1 MTKNAIEQKRIDAKT
16 IAMDL
21 LVDLIAGIAFGVS
34 VNVFT
39 APNHIAPGGVTG
51 FATLMNYIFGVPI
64 GFMSFCINVPL
75 LLIGVRVLG
84 KEFFFRT
91 LKSVVIINFSVDVI
105 VPMMV
110 QGYVYT
116 GEKMM
121 AGLMGGV
128 LMGVCVGS
136 VLQRGSTS
144 GGLDIVGRVV
154 RKKMPQFS
162 IGKIMFAG
170 DFTILVVSMLVYK
183 NIESGL
189 NGLICIFV
197 SSKVVDYLL
206 YGMEKGMMLYV
217 VSDKAEEI
225 AREIMSNI
233 VRGATL
239 IEAEGAYSHDPK
251 KVVLCAI
258 KDHQYPEVKKLIKQI
273 DPNAFL
279 MVNDAHD
286 ILGSG
291 FSDMNAD

>member
-1 MTKNAIEQKRIDAKT
+1 MTKNAIVQKQNMVKT

-21 LVDLIAGIAFGVS
+21 LVDLIAGIAFGIS

-64 GFMSFCINVPL
+64 GLMSFCINVPL

-116 GEKMM
+116 GEKIM

-217 VSDKAEEI
+217 ISDKAEEI
-225 AREIMSNI
+225 AKEIMSSI
-233 VRGATL
+233 VRGATM
-239 IEAEGAYSHDPK
+239 IQAEGAYSRDPK

-258 KDHQYPEVKKLIKQI
+258 KEHQYPEVKRLIKQI

-291 FSDMNAD
+291 FNDMNAD

>member
-1 MTKNAIEQKRIDAKT
+1 MTKNAIVQKQNMAKT

-21 LVDLIAGIAFGVS
+21 LVDLIAGIAFGIS

-64 GFMSFCINVPL
+64 GLMSFCINVPL

-84 KEFFFRT
+84 REFFFRT

-116 GEKMM
+116 GEKIM

-217 VSDKAEEI
+217 ISDKAEEI
-225 AREIMSNI
+225 AREIMSSI
-233 VRGATL
+233 VRGATM
-239 IEAEGAYSHDPK
+239 IQAEGAYSRDPK

-258 KDHQYPEVKKLIKQI
+258 KEHQYPEVKRLIKQI

-291 FSDMNAD
+291 FNDMNAD

>member
-1 MTKNAIEQKRIDAKT
+1 MTKNAIVQKQNMAKT

-21 LVDLIAGIAFGVS
+21 LIDLIAGIAFGIS

-64 GFMSFCINVPL
+64 GLMSFCINVPL

-116 GEKMM
+116 GEKIM

-154 RKKMPQFS
+154 RKKNAAVFHRQNYVCRRFYHS
-162 IGKIMFAG
+162 CCLDAG
-170 DFTILVVSMLVYK
+170 L
-183 NIESGL
+183 
-189 NGLICIFV
+189 
-197 SSKVVDYLL
+197 
-206 YGMEKGMMLYV
+206 
-217 VSDKAEEI
+217 
-225 AREIMSNI
+225 
-233 VRGATL
+233 
-239 IEAEGAYSHDPK
+239 
-251 KVVLCAI
+251 
-258 KDHQYPEVKKLIKQI
+258 
-273 DPNAFL
+273 
-279 MVNDAHD
+279 
-286 ILGSG
+286 
-291 FSDMNAD
+291 

>member
-1 MTKNAIEQKRIDAKT
+1 MTKNAIVQKQNMAKT

-21 LVDLIAGIAFGVS
+21 LVDLIAGIAFGIS

-64 GFMSFCINVPL
+64 GLMSFCINVPL

-116 GEKMM
+116 GEKIM

-217 VSDKAEEI
+217 ISDKAEEI
-225 AREIMSNI
+225 AREIMSSI
-233 VRGATL
+233 VRGATM
-239 IEAEGAYSHDPK
+239 IQAEGAYSRDPK

-258 KDHQYPEVKKLIKQI
+258 KEHQYPEVKKLIKQI

-291 FSDMNAD
+291 FNDMNAD

>member
-1 MTKNAIEQKRIDAKT
+1 MTKNAIVQKQNMAKT

-21 LVDLIAGIAFGVS
+21 LVDLIAGIAFGIS

-64 GFMSFCINVPL
+64 GLMSFCINVPL

-110 QGYVYT
+110 QVYVYT
-116 GEKMM
+116 GEKIM

-217 VSDKAEEI
+217 ISDKAEEI
-225 AREIMSNI
+225 AKEIMSSI
-233 VRGATL
+233 VRGATM
-239 IEAEGAYSHDPK
+239 IQAEGAYSRDPK

-258 KDHQYPEVKKLIKQI
+258 KEHQYPEVKRLIKQI

-291 FSDMNAD
+291 FNDMNAD

>member
-1 MTKNAIEQKRIDAKT
+1 MVNSQLVQKESKLKT
-16 IAMDL
+16 IAVDL
-21 LVDLIAGIAFGVS
+21 LFDLIAGIAFGVS

-64 GFMSFCINVPL
+64 GLMSFMINVPL
-75 LLIGVRVLG
+75 LLSGVKILG
-84 KEFFFRT
+84 KEFFVKTF
-91 LKSVVIINFSVDVI
+91 KSVVIINFSVDVI
-105 VPMMV
+105 VPFIT
-110 QGYVYT
+110 QGYVYQ

-128 LMGVCVGS
+128 LMGTCIGL

-144 GGLDIVGRVV
+144 GGLDIVGRMV
-154 RKKMPQFS
+154 KKQMPQFS

-197 SSKVVDYLL
+197 SSKIVDYLL

-225 AREIMSNI
+225 ATAIMSNI

-239 IEAEGAYSHDPK
+239 LNAEGAYSHDPK

-258 KDHQYPEVKKLIKQI
+258 RDHQYPGVKRLVKQI
-273 DPNAFL
+273 DPNAFM
-279 MVNDAHD
+279 MVNDTHD

-291 FSDMNAD
+291 FNDINED

>member
-1 MTKNAIEQKRIDAKT
+1 MTKNAIVQKQNMVKT

-21 LVDLIAGIAFGVS
+21 LVDLIAGIAFGIS

-64 GFMSFCINVPL
+64 GLMSFCINVPL

-116 GEKMM
+116 GEKIM

-217 VSDKAEEI
+217 ISNKAEEI
-225 AREIMSNI
+225 AKEIMSSI
-233 VRGATL
+233 VRGATM
-239 IEAEGAYSHDPK
+239 IQAEGAYSRDPK

-258 KDHQYPEVKKLIKQI
+258 KEHQYPEVKRLIKQI

-291 FSDMNAD
+291 FNDMNAD

>member
-1 MTKNAIEQKRIDAKT
+1 MTKNAIVQKQNMAKT

-21 LVDLIAGIAFGVS
+21 LVDLIAGIAFGIS

-64 GFMSFCINVPL
+64 GLMSFCINVPL

-116 GEKMM
+116 GEKIM

-217 VSDKAEEI
+217 ISDKAEEI
-225 AREIMSNI
+225 AREIMSSI
-233 VRGATL
+233 VRGGTM
-239 IEAEGAYSHDPK
+239 IQAEGAYSRDPK

-258 KDHQYPEVKKLIKQI
+258 KEHQYPEVKRLIKQI

-291 FSDMNAD
+291 FNDMNAD

>member
-1 MTKNAIEQKRIDAKT
+1 MVNSQLVQKESKLKT
-16 IAMDL
+16 IAVDL
-21 LVDLIAGIAFGVS
+21 LFDLIAGIAFGVS

-64 GFMSFCINVPL
+64 GLMSFMINVPL
-75 LLIGVRVLG
+75 LLSGVKILG
-84 KEFFFRT
+84 KEFFLKTF
-91 LKSVVIINFSVDVI
+91 KSVVIINFSVDVI
-105 VPMMV
+105 VPFIT
-110 QGYVYT
+110 QGYVYQ

-128 LMGVCVGS
+128 LMGTCIGL

-144 GGLDIVGRVV
+144 GGLDIVGRMV
-154 RKKMPQFS
+154 KKQMPQFS

-197 SSKVVDYLL
+197 SSKIVDYLL

-225 AREIMSNI
+225 ATAIMSNI

-239 IEAEGAYSHDPK
+239 LNAEGAYSHDPK

-258 KDHQYPEVKKLIKQI
+258 RDHQYPGVKRLVKQI
-273 DPNAFL
+273 DPNAFM
-279 MVNDAHD
+279 MVNDTHD

-291 FSDMNAD
+291 FNDINAD

>member
-1 MTKNAIEQKRIDAKT
+1 MTKNAIVQKQNMAKT

-21 LVDLIAGIAFGVS
+21 LVDLIAGIAFGIS

-64 GFMSFCINVPL
+64 GLMSFCINVPL

-116 GEKMM
+116 GEKIM

-217 VSDKAEEI
+217 ISDKAEEI
-225 AREIMSNI
+225 AKEIMSSI
-233 VRGATL
+233 VRGATM
-239 IEAEGAYSHDPK
+239 IQAEGAYSRDPK

-258 KDHQYPEVKKLIKQI
+258 KEHQYPEVKRLIKQI

-291 FSDMNAD
+291 FNDMNAD

>member
-1 MTKNAIEQKRIDAKT
+1 MTKNAIVQKQNMAKT

-21 LVDLIAGIAFGVS
+21 LVDLIAGIAFGIS

-64 GFMSFCINVPL
+64 GLMSFCINVPL

-91 LKSVVIINFSVDVI
+91 LKSVVIINFWVDVI
-105 VPMMV
+105 IPMMV

-116 GEKMM
+116 GEKIM

-217 VSDKAEEI
+217 ISDKAEEI
-225 AREIMSNI
+225 AREIMSSI
-233 VRGATL
+233 VRGATM
-239 IEAEGAYSHDPK
+239 IQAEGAYSRDPK

-258 KDHQYPEVKKLIKQI
+258 KEHQYPEVKRLIKQI

-291 FSDMNAD
+291 FNDMNAD

>member
-1 MTKNAIEQKRIDAKT
+1 MTKNAIVQKQNMAKT

-21 LVDLIAGIAFGVS
+21 LIDLIAGIAFGIS

-64 GFMSFCINVPL
+64 GLMSFCINVPL

-116 GEKMM
+116 GEKIM

-170 DFTILVVSMLVYK
+170 DSTILVVSMLVYK

-217 VSDKAEEI
+217 ISDKAEEI
-225 AREIMSNI
+225 AKEIMSSI
-233 VRGATL
+233 VRGATM
-239 IEAEGAYSHDPK
+239 IQAEGAYSRDPK

-258 KDHQYPEVKKLIKQI
+258 KEHQYPEVKRLIKQI

-291 FSDMNAD
+291 FNDMNAD

>member
-1 MTKNAIEQKRIDAKT
+1 MVNSQLVQKESKLKT
-16 IAMDL
+16 IAVDL
-21 LVDLIAGIAFGVS
+21 LFDLIAGIAFGVS

-64 GFMSFCINVPL
+64 GLMSFMINVPL
-75 LLIGVRVLG
+75 LLSGVKILG
-84 KEFFFRT
+84 KEFFVKTF
-91 LKSVVIINFSVDVI
+91 KSVVIINFSVDVI
-105 VPMMV
+105 VPFIT
-110 QGYVYT
+110 QGYVYQ

-128 LMGVCVGS
+128 LMGTCIGL

-144 GGLDIVGRVV
+144 GGLDIVGRMV
-154 RKKMPQFS
+154 KKQMPQFS
-162 IGKIMFAG
+162 IGK
-170 DFTILVVSMLVYK
+170 MLVYK

-197 SSKVVDYLL
+197 SSKIVDYLL

-225 AREIMSNI
+225 ATAIMSNI

-239 IEAEGAYSHDPK
+239 LNAEGAYSHDPK

-258 KDHQYPEVKKLIKQI
+258 RDHQYPGVKRLVKQI
-273 DPNAFL
+273 DPNAFM
-279 MVNDAHD
+279 MVNDTHD

-291 FSDMNAD
+291 FNDINAD

>member
-1 MTKNAIEQKRIDAKT
+1 MTKNAIVQKQNMAKT

-21 LVDLIAGIAFGVS
+21 LVDLIAGIAFGIS

-64 GFMSFCINVPL
+64 GLMSFCINVPL

-116 GEKMM
+116 GEKIM

-217 VSDKAEEI
+217 ISDKAEEI
-225 AREIMSNI
+225 AREIMSSI
-233 VRGATL
+233 VRGATM
-239 IEAEGAYSHDPK
+239 IQAEGAYSRDPK

-258 KDHQYPEVKKLIKQI
+258 KEHQYPEVKRLIKQI

-291 FSDMNAD
+291 FNDMNAD

>member
-1 MTKNAIEQKRIDAKT
+1 MLHAISRVILT
-16 IAMDL
+16 
-21 LVDLIAGIAFGVS
+21 
-34 VNVFT
+34 
-39 APNHIAPGGVTG
+39 
-51 FATLMNYIFGVPI
+51 
-64 GFMSFCINVPL
+64 L

-116 GEKMM
+116 GEKIM

-217 VSDKAEEI
+217 ISDKAEEI
-225 AREIMSNI
+225 AREIMSSI
-233 VRGATL
+233 VRGATM
-239 IEAEGAYSHDPK
+239 IQAEGAYSRDPK

-258 KDHQYPEVKKLIKQI
+258 KEHQYPEVKRLIKQI

-291 FSDMNAD
+291 FNDMNAD

>member
-1 MTKNAIEQKRIDAKT
+1 MIKNAIVQKQNMAKT

-21 LVDLIAGIAFGVS
+21 LVDLIAGIAFGIS

-64 GFMSFCINVPL
+64 GLMSFCINVPL

-116 GEKMM
+116 GEKIM

-217 VSDKAEEI
+217 ISDKAEEI
-225 AREIMSNI
+225 AKEIMSSI
-233 VRGATL
+233 VRGATM
-239 IEAEGAYSHDPK
+239 IQAEGAYSRDPK

-258 KDHQYPEVKKLIKQI
+258 KEHQYPEVKRLIKQI

-291 FSDMNAD
+291 FNDMNAD

>member
-1 MTKNAIEQKRIDAKT
+1 MIKNAIVQKQNMAKT

-21 LVDLIAGIAFGVS
+21 LIDLIAGIAFGIS

-64 GFMSFCINVPL
+64 GLMSFCINVPL

-116 GEKMM
+116 GEKIM

-154 RKKMPQFS
+154 RKKIPQFS

-217 VSDKAEEI
+217 ISDKAEEI
-225 AREIMSNI
+225 AREIMSSI
-233 VRGATL
+233 VRGATM
-239 IEAEGAYSHDPK
+239 IQAEGAYSRDPK

-258 KDHQYPEVKKLIKQI
+258 KEHQYPEVKRLIKQI

-291 FSDMNAD
+291 FNDMNAD

>member
-1 MTKNAIEQKRIDAKT
+1 MVNSQLVQKESKLKT
-16 IAMDL
+16 IAVDL
-21 LVDLIAGIAFGVS
+21 LFDLIAGIAFGVS

-64 GFMSFCINVPL
+64 GLMSFMINVPL
-75 LLIGVRVLG
+75 LLSGVKILG
-84 KEFFFRT
+84 KEFFVKTF
-91 LKSVVIINFSVDVI
+91 KSVVIINFSVDVI
-105 VPMMV
+105 VPFIT
-110 QGYVYT
+110 QGYVYQ

-128 LMGVCVGS
+128 LMGTCIGL

-144 GGLDIVGRVV
+144 GGLDIVGRMV
-154 RKKMPQFS
+154 KKQMPQFS

-197 SSKVVDYLL
+197 SSKIVDYLL

-225 AREIMSNI
+225 ATAIMSNI

-239 IEAEGAYSHDPK
+239 LNAEGAYSHDPK

-258 KDHQYPEVKKLIKQI
+258 RDHQYPGVKLSLIHI
-273 DPNAFL
+273 
-279 MVNDAHD
+279 
-286 ILGSG
+286 
-291 FSDMNAD
+291 

>member
-1 MTKNAIEQKRIDAKT
+1 MVNSQLVQKESKLKT
-16 IAMDL
+16 IAVDL
-21 LVDLIAGIAFGVS
+21 LFDLIAGIAFGVS

-64 GFMSFCINVPL
+64 GLMSFMINVPL
-75 LLIGVRVLG
+75 LLSGVKILG
-84 KEFFFRT
+84 KEFFVKTF
-91 LKSVVIINFSVDVI
+91 KSVVIINFSVDVI
-105 VPMMV
+105 VPFIT
-110 QGYVYT
+110 QGYVYQ

-128 LMGVCVGS
+128 LMGTCIGL

-144 GGLDIVGRVV
+144 GGLDIVGRMV
-154 RKKMPQFS
+154 KKQMPQFS

-197 SSKVVDYLL
+197 SSKIVDYLL

-225 AREIMSNI
+225 ATAIMSNI

-239 IEAEGAYSHDPK
+239 LNAEGAYSHDPK

-258 KDHQYPEVKKLIKQI
+258 RDHQYPGVKRLVKQI
-273 DPNAFL
+273 DPTK
-279 MVNDAHD
+279 AHS
-286 ILGSG
+286 L
-291 FSDMNAD
+291 

>member
-1 MTKNAIEQKRIDAKT
+1 MVNSQLVQKESKLKT
-16 IAMDL
+16 IAVDL
-21 LVDLIAGIAFGVS
+21 LFDLIAGIAFGVS

-64 GFMSFCINVPL
+64 GLMSFMINVPL
-75 LLIGVRVLG
+75 LLSGVKILG
-84 KEFFFRT
+84 KEFFVKTF
-91 LKSVVIINFSVDVI
+91 KSVVIINFSVDVI
-105 VPMMV
+105 VPFIT
-110 QGYVYT
+110 QGYVYQ

-128 LMGVCVGS
+128 LMGTCIGL

-144 GGLDIVGRVV
+144 GGLDIVGRMV
-154 RKKMPQFS
+154 KKQMPQFS

-197 SSKVVDYLL
+197 SSKIVDYLL

-225 AREIMSNI
+225 AAAIMSNI

-239 IEAEGAYSHDPK
+239 LNAEGAYSHDPK

-258 KDHQYPEVKKLIKQI
+258 RDHQYPGVKRLVKQI
-273 DPNAFL
+273 DPNAFM
-279 MVNDAHD
+279 MVNDTHD
-286 ILGSG
+286 IFGSG
-291 FSDMNAD
+291 FNDSNAD

>member
-1 MTKNAIEQKRIDAKT
+1 MTKNAIVQKQNMAKT

-21 LVDLIAGIAFGVS
+21 LIDLIAGIAFGIS

-64 GFMSFCINVPL
+64 GLMSFCINVPL

-116 GEKMM
+116 GEKIM

-217 VSDKAEEI
+217 ISDKAEEI
-225 AREIMSNI
+225 AREIMSSI
-233 VRGATL
+233 VRGATM
-239 IEAEGAYSHDPK
+239 IQAEGAYSRDPK

-258 KDHQYPEVKKLIKQI
+258 KEHQYPEVKRLNKQI

-291 FSDMNAD
+291 FNDMNAD

>member
-1 MTKNAIEQKRIDAKT
+1 MTKNAIVQKQNMAKT

-21 LVDLIAGIAFGVS
+21 LIDLIAGIAFGIS

-64 GFMSFCINVPL
+64 GLMSFCINVPL

-116 GEKMM
+116 GEKIM

-154 RKKMPQFS
+154 RKKKPQFS

-217 VSDKAEEI
+217 ISDKAEEI
-225 AREIMSNI
+225 AREIMSSI
-233 VRGATL
+233 VRGATM
-239 IEAEGAYSHDPK
+239 IQAEGAYSRDPK

-258 KDHQYPEVKKLIKQI
+258 KEHQYPEVKRLIKQI

-291 FSDMNAD
+291 FNDMNAD

>member
-1 MTKNAIEQKRIDAKT
+1 MAKNQLVQRESRIKT
-16 IAMDL
+16 IMLDL
-21 LVDLIAGIAFGVS
+21 LIDLIAGISFGLS

-51 FATLMNYIFGVPI
+51 FATLMNYIFGIPI
-64 GFMSFCINVPL
+64 GFMSFLINVPL
-75 LLIGVRVLG
+75 LLMGVKILG
-84 KEFFFRT
+84 KEFFVKTF
-91 LKSVVIINFSVDVI
+91 KSVVIINFSVDVI
-105 VPMMV
+105 VPFLV

-128 LMGVCVGS
+128 LMGACIGL
-136 VLQRGSTS
+136 VLQRGSTT
-144 GGLDIVGRVV
+144 GGLDIVGRMVK
-154 RKKMPQFS
+154 KKMPQFS

-170 DFTILVVSMLVYK
+170 DFTILAVSMLVYK

-197 SSKVVDYLL
+197 SSKIVDYLL

-225 AREIMSNI
+225 ATAIMSNI

-239 IEAEGAYSHDPK
+239 LNAEGAYSHDPK

-258 KDHQYPEVKKLIKQI
+258 RDHQYPGVKRLVKQI
-273 DPNAFL
+273 DPNAFM
-279 MVNDAHD
+279 MVNDTHD
-286 ILGSG
+286 ILGAG
-291 FSDMNAD
+291 FNDIGAE

>member
-1 MTKNAIEQKRIDAKT
+1 MTKNAIVQKQNMAKT

-21 LVDLIAGIAFGVS
+21 LIDLIAGIAFGIS

-64 GFMSFCINVPL
+64 GLMSFCINVPL

-116 GEKMM
+116 GEKIM

-217 VSDKAEEI
+217 ISDKAEEI
-225 AREIMSNI
+225 AREIMSSI
-233 VRGATL
+233 VRGATM
-239 IEAEGAYSHDPK
+239 IQAEGAYSRDPK

-258 KDHQYPEVKKLIKQI
+258 KEHQYPEVKRLIKQI

-291 FSDMNAD
+291 FNDMNAD

>member
-1 MTKNAIEQKRIDAKT
+1 MTKNAIVQKQNMAKT

-21 LVDLIAGIAFGVS
+21 LVDLIAGIAFGIS

-64 GFMSFCINVPL
+64 GLMSFCINVPL

-116 GEKMM
+116 GEKIM

-162 IGKIMFAG
+162 IGKIMFVG

-217 VSDKAEEI
+217 ISDKAEEI
-225 AREIMSNI
+225 AKEIMSSI
-233 VRGATL
+233 VRGATM
-239 IEAEGAYSHDPK
+239 IQAEGAYSRDPK

-258 KDHQYPEVKKLIKQI
+258 KEHQYPEVKRLIKQI

-291 FSDMNAD
+291 FNDMNAD

>member
-1 MTKNAIEQKRIDAKT
+1 MTKNAIVQKQNMVKT

-21 LVDLIAGIAFGVS
+21 LVDLIAGIAFGIS

-64 GFMSFCINVPL
+64 GLMSFCINVPL

-116 GEKMM
+116 GEKIM

-217 VSDKAEEI
+217 ISDKAEEI
-225 AREIMSNI
+225 AREIMSSI
-233 VRGATL
+233 VRGATM
-239 IEAEGAYSHDPK
+239 IQAEGAYSRDPK

-258 KDHQYPEVKKLIKQI
+258 KEHQYPEVKRLIKQI

-291 FSDMNAD
+291 FNDMNAD

>member
-1 MTKNAIEQKRIDAKT
+1 MVNSQLVQKESKLKT
-16 IAMDL
+16 IAVDL
-21 LVDLIAGIAFGVS
+21 LFDLIAGIAFGVS

-64 GFMSFCINVPL
+64 GLMSFMINVPL
-75 LLIGVRVLG
+75 LLSGVKILG
-84 KEFFFRT
+84 KEFFVKTF
-91 LKSVVIINFSVDVI
+91 KSVVIINFSVDVI
-105 VPMMV
+105 VPFIT
-110 QGYVYT
+110 QGYVYQ

-128 LMGVCVGS
+128 LMGTCIGL

-144 GGLDIVGRVV
+144 GGLDIVGRMV
-154 RKKMPQFS
+154 KKQMPQFS

-197 SSKVVDYLL
+197 SSKIVDYLL

-225 AREIMSNI
+225 AAAIMSNI

-239 IEAEGAYSHDPK
+239 LNAEGAIFP
-251 KVVLCAI
+251 
-258 KDHQYPEVKKLIKQI
+258 
-273 DPNAFL
+273 
-279 MVNDAHD
+279 
-286 ILGSG
+286 
-291 FSDMNAD
+291 

>member
-1 MTKNAIEQKRIDAKT
+1 MTKNAIVQKQNMAKT

-21 LVDLIAGIAFGVS
+21 LIDLIAGIAFGIS

-64 GFMSFCINVPL
+64 GLMSFCINVPL

-116 GEKMM
+116 GEKIM

-170 DFTILVVSMLVYK
+170 DFTILVVSMLVYI

-217 VSDKAEEI
+217 ISDKAEEI
-225 AREIMSNI
+225 AREIMSSI
-233 VRGATL
+233 VRGATM
-239 IEAEGAYSHDPK
+239 IQAEGAYSRDPK

-258 KDHQYPEVKKLIKQI
+258 KEHQYPEVKRLIKQI

-291 FSDMNAD
+291 FNDMNAD

>member
-1 MTKNAIEQKRIDAKT
+1 MTKNAIVQKQNMAKT

-21 LVDLIAGIAFGVS
+21 LIDLIAGIAFGIS

-64 GFMSFCINVPL
+64 GLMSFCINVPL

-116 GEKMM
+116 GEKIM

-217 VSDKAEEI
+217 ISDKAEEI
-225 AREIMSNI
+225 AKEIMSSI
-233 VRGATL
+233 VRGATM
-239 IEAEGAYSHDPK
+239 IQAEGAYSRDPK

-258 KDHQYPEVKKLIKQI
+258 KEHQYPEVKRLIKQI

-291 FSDMNAD
+291 FNDMNAD